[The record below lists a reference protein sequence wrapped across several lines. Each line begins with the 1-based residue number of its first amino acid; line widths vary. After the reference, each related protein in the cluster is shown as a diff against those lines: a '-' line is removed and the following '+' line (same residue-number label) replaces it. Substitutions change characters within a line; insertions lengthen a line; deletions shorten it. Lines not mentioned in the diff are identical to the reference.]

1 MIRKENLVS
10 AIITTHNR
18 KELLVLAIE
27 SVLNQTYKNI
37 ECIVVDDAS
46 DDGTK
51 EYIKRYIDENKVNY
65 IYIPR
70 EESRGGNHA
79 RNLGIQNAKGDYI
92 AFLDDDDEWLSEKI
106 EKQMEAMEET
116 PEVGFVYCGTLSEIN
131 LDKTS
136 RIPQEIKED
145 KYKDGDLSKEV
156 LVHIICNTSV
166 ILVKKELLEKIH
178 GFDEKLKFWQEYE
191 MCIRLLQ
198 NTKAKLVREN
208 LVIYRIFKGDKN
220 RLSNKIEGWEE
231 AVSYILD
238 KHKQLYVK
246 LSKEEEAQR
255 KIYLYIDGI
264 NRAKKA
270 GSKKHI
276 LKYMW
281 YTIKDSGTRK
291 VFIRKLVKKS
301 GRQVKK

>member
-1 MIRKENLVS
+1 MKEDLVS
-10 AIITTHNR
+10 AVITTHNR

-27 SVLNQTYKNI
+27 SVLNQTYKNL

-46 DDGTK
+46 DDDTK
-51 EYIKRYIDENKVNY
+51 EYIKKYINENKIRY
-65 IYIPR
+65 IYIPK
-70 EESRGGNHA
+70 EESKGGNYA

-92 AFLDDDDEWLSEKI
+92 AFLDDDDEWLSQKI
-106 EKQMEAMEET
+106 EKQMDAIKEHPET
-116 PEVGFVYCGTLSEIN
+116 GFVYCGTISEIN
-131 LDKTS
+131 LDKTL
-136 RIPQEIKED
+136 RIPQEIQND
-145 KYKDGDLSKEV
+145 KYKEGDLSKEV

-166 ILVKKELLEKIH
+166 ILVKKKLLEEIH
-178 GFDEKLKFWQEYE
+178 GFDEELKFWQEYE

-208 LVIYRIFKGDKN
+208 LVIYRIFQGDKN

-231 AVSYILD
+231 AVAYILY
-238 KHKQLYVK
+238 KHKQLYDK

-281 YTIKDSGTRK
+281 YTVKNSGTRK
-291 VFIRKLVKKS
+291 VFLRKLVKKS